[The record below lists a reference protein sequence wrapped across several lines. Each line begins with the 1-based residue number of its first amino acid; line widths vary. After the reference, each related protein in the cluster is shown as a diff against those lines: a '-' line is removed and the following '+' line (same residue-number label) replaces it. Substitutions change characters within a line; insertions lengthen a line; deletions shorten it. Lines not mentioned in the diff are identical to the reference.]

1 MVLRK
6 PGKIYIQSVQQ
17 DSAEKQQHNQTTPQ
31 TRPQTTFLI
40 VASIYV
46 VLIVLSSAIGRLPIL
61 IPTQWVSVVVFIL
74 FTPIFLYSISSMLR
88 PWLVIAIGF
97 PSLALGELLFCGIY
111 GCGGELTINLVLTL
125 SSWGIASLL
134 ISLLRT
140 KNAIIAM
147 LIGGLWTF
155 LGLLIPA
162 IIYYTLIL
170 NWSALYM
177 IIYALITM
185 TLNLILM
192 PFALLLNYALRRL
205 LHVQYFDEL
214 LPQQ

>member
-1 MVLRK
+1 MALRK
-6 PGKIYIQSVQQ
+6 PGKICIQSVHQ
-17 DSAEKQQHNQTTPQ
+17 DSAEKQQHDKSIPQ

-125 SSWGIASLL
+125 SSWGMASLI
-134 ISLLRT
+134 ISRLRT

-162 IIYYTLIL
+162 ISYYTLIL

-185 TLNLILM
+185 TLNLILI
-192 PFALLLNYALRRL
+192 PFALLLNHALRRV
-205 LHVQYFDEL
+205 LHVQYIDEL
-214 LPQQ
+214 LPL